1 MTPLFKKLNLK
12 NQTELVILNA
22 PESFDTELQPLQNLK
37 ILRDLKA
44 ADEIQ
49 LVLVFATKQSEVD
62 GVARA
67 IGPKAK
73 GDALVWFAYPKGT
86 SKKYRCEFNRDTG
99 WAALGRE
106 GFEPVR
112 QVAIDEDWSALRFRR
127 AEFIKTMTREA
138 RWAMS
143 TEGKGKAGKK

>member
-22 PESFDTELQPLQNLK
+22 PESFEAELKPLQNLK

-44 ADEIQ
+44 AKEIQ
-49 LVLVFATKQSEVD
+49 FVLVFATQQSEVD
-62 GVARA
+62 GAARA
-67 IGPKAK
+67 IGPKVK
-73 GDALVWFAYPKGT
+73 GDGLVWFAYPKGG
-86 SKKYRCEFNRDTG
+86 SKKYKCEFNRDTG

-112 QVAIDEDWSALRFRR
+112 QVALDEDWSALRFRR
-127 AEFIKTMTREA
+127 AEFIKTMTRNSQ
-138 RWAMS
+138 WAMS
-143 TEGKGKAGKK
+143 AEGKTRAGKK